1 MYLINNY
8 AVWIN
13 MRGNEGYLFS
23 TIVVNLP
30 GYPTR
35 PENPGF
41 LTFGGLGFLAS
52 KPGYPRVSNFYNL
65 ELKNAWN
72 GRKFEPIAIL
82 YVLSYV
88 RFHLLSTDANLIK
101 LRDLDF
107 RLFERSA
114 SFMVDWLCNWFAWF
128 QLKTIKIK
136 SFKPVN
142 ISVIKSS
149 HICKDKQRF
158 FFIFWKPETRPGT
171 QVFFFKK
178 PETRLSKT
186 RPRSYIH

>member
-1 MYLINNY
+1 ML
-8 AVWIN
+8 
-13 MRGNEGYLFS
+13 
-23 TIVVNLP
+23 VNLP

-88 RFHLLSTDANLIK
+88 RFHLLSTDTNLIK
-101 LRDLDF
+101 LRPQF
-107 RLFERSA
+107 SIIWKVGVFYGRLI
-114 SFMVDWLCNWFAWF
+114 V
-128 QLKTIKIK
+128 
-136 SFKPVN
+136 
-142 ISVIKSS
+142 
-149 HICKDKQRF
+149 
-158 FFIFWKPETRPGT
+158 
-171 QVFFFKK
+171 
-178 PETRLSKT
+178 
-186 RPRSYIH
+186 

>member
-1 MYLINNY
+1 M
-8 AVWIN
+8 
-13 MRGNEGYLFS
+13 
-23 TIVVNLP
+23 NLP

-101 LRDLDF
+101 LRPQF
-107 RLFERSA
+107 SIIWKVGVFYGRLIYGFIDVSGHSQFSSEVWKH
-114 SFMVDWLCNWFAWF
+114 FKLN
-128 QLKTIKIK
+128 K
-136 SFKPVN
+136 SIQKA
-142 ISVIKSS
+142 
-149 HICKDKQRF
+149 ICKHWQEKYQL
-158 FFIFWKPETRPGT
+158 WH
-171 QVFFFKK
+171 Q
-178 PETRLSKT
+178 
-186 RPRSYIH
+186 